1 MYKFKNNAIIR
12 ALVKIIYNN
21 IIIIIQLKSAEIVI
35 FTSASYMLFL
45 NLNIIMQ
52 NYTYT
57 ITPK

>member
-1 MYKFKNNAIIR
+1 MFIFKNNAITR
-12 ALVKIIYNN
+12 ALVKITT
-21 IIIIIQLKSAEIVI
+21 SAD
-35 FTSASYMLFL
+35 FTSARIIALFL

>member
-1 MYKFKNNAIIR
+1 MFKFKNNAII
-12 ALVKIIYNN
+12 LK
-21 IIIIIQLKSAEIVI
+21 LKSAEIVT
-35 FTSASYMLFL
+35 FTSARIIALFL